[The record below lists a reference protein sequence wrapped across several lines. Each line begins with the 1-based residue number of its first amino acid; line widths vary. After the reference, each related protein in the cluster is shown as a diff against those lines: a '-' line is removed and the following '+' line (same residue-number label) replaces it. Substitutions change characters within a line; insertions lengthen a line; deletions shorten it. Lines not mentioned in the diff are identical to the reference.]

1 MRTMK
6 AEWRTCP
13 RCKNQGLKPDMM
25 SCDKQ
30 GYTKYWWI
38 CENFNV
44 CNFPLDM
51 PSNIYHVNQSPFQK
65 RQKCIPLP
73 NILKLPEKYRYLYP
87 LTFSNSRPTSRCS
100 SVVSNSANSR
110 NETTIDSSDGTI
122 SEKSS
127 GQDRLKADSVWIADN
142 NNSTPST
149 SAQSKSETADIDN
162 DNIDEEIEAAARKCG
177 TSRTIRRKRFHNN
190 SSKSWSSLI
199 EKVAADP
206 KASTSIL
213 KMEESELV
221 HRMEE
226 FFEDRYFQLVPTT
239 FKRPGVRV
247 TYQVED
253 VEKCLQT
260 ITHKDWTSARKR
272 LTTMSVS
279 EQVAMKTSNAEE
291 LLKSVGINLQERRKA
306 VGEKVGKI
314 MRGLSSENMPKRRKL
329 AEEKRKVTE
338 QKRRE
343 SIQNTIHKS
352 VSARILNKKLRRDE
366 EERSRAS
373 TPASSIHDFQRFD
386 EVLPQEPASSSYY
399 VEPDAN
405 PEPVQFHLG
414 NETEDVADDQD
425 HHWGFDLDGLYDSIH
440 ADNNTI
446 PLDPH
451 MDAILSQLDDPNIP
465 AEHEESQERP
475 RHLEEEQ
482 HHYSGDEADAA
493 DVDGIDFTGFG
504 DDDGQSFGGNN
515 NSNFDFV
522 NDNFGF

>member
-1 MRTMK
+1 
-6 AEWRTCP
+6 
-13 RCKNQGLKPDMM
+13 MM

-38 CENFNV
+38 CENFAV

-51 PSNIYHVNQSPFQK
+51 PPNIYHVTQSPFEK

-73 NILKLPEKYRYLYP
+73 NIMQLPEKYRYLYP
-87 LTFSNSRPTSRCS
+87 LTFSNSRPMSRCS

-110 NETTIDSSDGTI
+110 NETTIDSSDGTV

-127 GQDRLKADSVWIADN
+127 GQNRLKADSVWIADN

-149 SAQSKSETADIDN
+149 SAQSRSETAYVDN
-162 DNIDEEIEAAARKCG
+162 DNIDEEIEAAATKSG
-177 TSRTIRRKRFHNN
+177 TSRTVRRKRFHN
-190 SSKSWSSLI
+190 SSKSWSALI

-206 KASTSIL
+206 KASNSIL
-213 KMEESELV
+213 RMEESELV

-253 VEKCLQT
+253 VEKCLRT

-272 LTTMSVS
+272 LTTMTVS

-314 MRGLSSENMPKRRKL
+314 MRGLSSENQPKRRKA
-329 AEEKRKVTE
+329 AEEKRKLVE

-343 SIQNTIHKS
+343 SIQDTIHKS

-373 TPASSIHDFQRFD
+373 TPASSVHDFQRFD
-386 EVLPQEPASSSYY
+386 EVLPQHPSLSSYPT
-399 VEPDAN
+399 EPQMH

-414 NETEDVADDQD
+414 NETEEVAEDQE
-425 HHWGFDLDGLYDSIH
+425 HNWGFDLDGLYDSIH
-440 ADNNTI
+440 AQNTAI

-451 MDAILSQLDDPNIP
+451 IDAILSQLDDPNVP
-465 AEHEESQERP
+465 VQQLQNQEHLGN
-475 RHLEEEQ
+475 LEEEH

-493 DVDGIDFTGFG
+493 DDDEIDFTGFG
-504 DDDGQSFGGNN
+504 GNDDGSFGGSN